1 MKNKILNK
9 VKKEL
14 EESDSFF
21 DNEINIVM
29 DILSNNLNK
38 YLEKEIEKNN
48 IKKIK
53 DYFERRNLFE
63 RIRNYNKKRKI
74 KKENEFEKLI

>member
-63 RIRNYNKKRKI
+63 RIRNYNKKGKI
-74 KKENEFEKLI
+74 KKKNEFEKLI